1 MKCKLHLS
9 KNKMLAGVCAG
20 IAESFGFE
28 ASIVRVICVLLALL
42 FRWPMI
48 FIYLIMWAVLPSQI

>member
-1 MKCKLHLS
+1 MKRKLHLS
-9 KNKMLAGVCAG
+9 KNKMLVGVGAG

-28 ASIVRVICVLLALL
+28 ASIVRVIYVLLALL
-42 FRWPMI
+42 FRWPII

>member
-28 ASIVRVICVLLALL
+28 TSIVRVICVLLALL